1 MIAGRDKTCIALGR
15 SCYAIPLVVMIFGVI
30 INAHQIVTFPG
41 IINSTS
47 PLPIQGPPMKK
58 LLLLFALFTL
68 AACATSPTGRSQLML
83 VSPDQAI
90 SSSREAYVQTL
101 LPLQKEGK
109 IDSNVATSKRIRFIT
124 GRIVAQAI
132 ILYPHTRNWDWSV
145 KVIDDPEMVNAWC
158 MAGGKMAIYTGL
170 INKLHAT
177 DDELAEVMGHEI
189 SHALANHTA
198 ERMSIAL
205 ATQMGLSGVA
215 VATGDSVYKGAI
227 LSGSS
232 LAAATAIT
240 LPNSR
245 TSESEADQI
254 GIELAARAGYD
265 PRAAVTLWQKMAKVG
280 GGSPPQFL
288 STHPSPA
295 NRQEKL
301 RVLAQQMMPYYL
313 NQAPRPVYQFR

>member
-1 MIAGRDKTCIALGR
+1 
-15 SCYAIPLVVMIFGVI
+15 
-30 INAHQIVTFPG
+30 
-41 IINSTS
+41 
-47 PLPIQGPPMKK
+47 MKR
-58 LLLLFALFTL
+58 LFILLFLLFL
-68 AACATSPTGRSQLML
+68 SSCATSPTGRSQFML
-83 VSPDQAI
+83 VSPEQAI

-109 IDSNVATSKRIRFIT
+109 VDSNPITSNRIKLIT
-124 GRIVAQAI
+124 GRIIAQAM
-132 ILYPHTRNWDWSV
+132 ILYPHTRNWEWSV

-177 DDELAEVMGHEI
+177 DDEIAQVMGHEI

-198 ERMSIAL
+198 ERMSMAL
-205 ATQMGLSGVA
+205 ATQLGLSGVA
-215 VATGDSVYKGAI
+215 IAAGDSLYKGAI

-245 TSESEADQI
+245 TSESEADQM

-280 GGSPPQFL
+280 GKGPPQFL

-295 NRQEKL
+295 NRQERL
-301 RVLAQQMMPYYL
+301 TILAEQMMGYYL
-313 NQAPRPVYQFR
+313 DTSKRPVYQLQ